1 MESYAKEAFISEK
14 QTLRELFESCFPD
27 DMKNIVAGNVDGK
40 IIGLQTEIS
49 GRHRLCPIFVQSE
62 IGQRVY
68 RGSVVFMLIIAVHR
82 LFSDAEVIVRF
93 TANKGLYCDVVF
105 KNRKLTK
112 DDVTLISK
120 EMEKLV
126 SDNIPI
132 TKQHLPREIAIQLF
146 KESKQIAKVNLLN
159 ALTQSEVSIFYCGKD
174 YGYFYGPLLDNTGEL
189 GRFAIK
195 YEDPGILLRT
205 PAGGEGLSP
214 EVKQP
219 KLKEILSESKKWAEI
234 LHCGY
239 IPDLNRYIKQNKIT
253 DIIRVSEALH
263 EKWISAIA
271 DEIAKNIDHA
281 RLITIAGPSSS
292 GKTSFTQRLKVQLR
306 VWGFE
311 PVSLSLDDYFWE
323 REKNPKLPNGE
334 YDYES
339 LDALDL
345 ELINEHL
352 LKLLNGESIM
362 HPRYDFVLGT
372 RELDAVGPV
381 SLPPGQPLIIEGIH
395 GLNEKLTSA
404 IPRNQK
410 FKIYV
415 SALTQL
421 NIDQHNRIPTTDARL
436 IRRLVRDSQFR
447 GAGALKTLKQWPI
460 VRAGEDRNIFPF
472 QEDADTLFNS
482 ALLYELAIL
491 KKHAVPMLKEVPPVA
506 EEYCIAQHLLDML
519 SFFDGIDDE
528 DEIPNNSILREFIG
542 KSCFFK
548 SNGDLKE

>member
-14 QTLRELFESCFPD
+14 QTLREIFDSFFHD

-40 IIGLQTEIS
+40 IHGLQNEFV
-49 GRHRLCPIFVQSE
+49 GKHRFCPIFIQSE
-62 IGQRVY
+62 IGQRIY
-68 RGSVVFMLIIAVHR
+68 RRSIIFLMIIAVHR

-93 TANKGLYCDVVF
+93 TVNKGLYCDIVF
-105 KNRKLTK
+105 KNHKLTA
-112 DDVTLISK
+112 DDVSLIDK
-120 EMEKLV
+120 EMKKIV
-126 SDNIPI
+126 SENIPI
-132 TKQHLPREIAIQLF
+132 TKQRLPREIAIQLF

-159 ALTQSEVSIFYCGKD
+159 SLMLKEVSVFFCGKD
-174 YGYFYGPLLDNTGEL
+174 YGYFYGSMLDNTGEL
-189 GRFAIK
+189 GQFKIN
-195 YEDPGILLRT
+195 YEEPGILLRT
-205 PAGGEGLSP
+205 PAGGKAICS

-219 KLKEILSESKKWAEI
+219 KFRSILTESKEWAEI

-239 IPDLNRYIKQNKIT
+239 IPDLNRYIKHNKIT

-263 EKWISAIA
+263 EKRIANIA
-271 DEIAKNIDHA
+271 DEIASNINRV

-292 GKTSFTQRLKVQLR
+292 GKTSFSQRLKVQLR
-306 VWGFE
+306 VLGLD

-323 REKNPKLPNGE
+323 RERNPKLPNGE

-345 ELINEHL
+345 ELVNDHL
-352 LKLLNGESIM
+352 LKLLNGEDIM
-362 HPRYDFVLGT
+362 HPRYDFVTGT
-372 RELDAVGPV
+372 RELDMVGPV

-421 NIDQHNRIPTTDARL
+421 NVDQHNRIPTTDARL

-460 VRAGEDRNIFPF
+460 VRAGEDKNIFPF
-472 QEDADTLFNS
+472 QEDADVSFNS
-482 ALLYELAIL
+482 ALIYELAVL
-491 KKHAVPMLKEVPPVA
+491 KKHAVAILKDVPPVA
-506 EEYCIAQHLLDML
+506 EEYCIVQYILDML
-519 SFFDGIDDE
+519 SFFDDIDDE